1 MGDIDFIR
9 LDSSVKDGGQR
20 IELDVVAGAADVAS
34 CMDEFYACMAR
45 VRRVEETQP
54 EARLRA
60 LEGLV
65 GAQDLAETCRDFVLN
80 RFTAAAVRRL
90 GLDTVLA
97 PGVHADDVPRKGED
111 FSFAVSVITFI

>member
-1 MGDIDFIR
+1 M
-9 LDSSVKDGGQR
+9 
-20 IELDVVAGAADVAS
+20 VAGAADVAS

-65 GAQDLAETCRDFVLN
+65 GAQDLAEACRDFVLN

-90 GLDTVLA
+90 GSTRFSPLA
-97 PGVHADDVPRKGED
+97 FTPT
-111 FSFAVSVITFI
+111 TFPARGRTSPLPSA